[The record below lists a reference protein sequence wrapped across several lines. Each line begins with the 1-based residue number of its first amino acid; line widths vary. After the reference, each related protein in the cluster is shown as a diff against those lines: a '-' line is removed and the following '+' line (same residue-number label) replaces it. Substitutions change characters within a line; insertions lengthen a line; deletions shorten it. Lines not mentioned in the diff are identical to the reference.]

1 MLDIATMCIK
11 IPKIEYVFKPL
22 SSSLHRIVLV
32 VLFNLLLVS
41 PIYCQNN
48 SSQNSTAKAT
58 IKPEQKAQNITFSA
72 PKSLNFADC
81 YARVD
86 NGRQAA
92 YICLE
97 KQELL
102 PLLIFAEEEAKK
114 ICERDFKNDHWNCT
128 DFSILK
134 EPKIT
139 RGRK

>member
-1 MLDIATMCIK
+1 M
-11 IPKIEYVFKPL
+11 
-22 SSSLHRIVLV
+22 
-32 VLFNLLLVS
+32 LFNLLLVS
-41 PIYCQNN
+41 PIYCQDD
-48 SSQNSTAKAT
+48 SSQNTTAKPDAAPM
-58 IKPEQKAQNITFSA
+58 KQEQKAQNITFSA

-114 ICERDFKNDHWNCT
+114 ICQRDFKNDHWNCT